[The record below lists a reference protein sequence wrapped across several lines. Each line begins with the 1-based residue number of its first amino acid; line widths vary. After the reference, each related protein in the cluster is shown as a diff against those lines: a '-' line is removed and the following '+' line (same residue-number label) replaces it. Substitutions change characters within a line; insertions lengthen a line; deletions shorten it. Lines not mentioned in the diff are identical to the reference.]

1 MLRLPIMGQVLKI
14 VQWVRL
20 LFLTCTVGLAIAPQ
34 ENEISKEDSISGS
47 TSLLGMFM
55 TALLSFAS
63 AFAGVFTELKLK
75 QEPQHV
81 MLQMH

>member
-20 LFLTCTVGLAIAPQ
+20 LFLTCTVGLAIATQ
-34 ENEISKEDSISGS
+34 ENEISKDESISGS
-47 TSLLGMFM
+47 TLLLGMFM

-63 AFAGVFTELKLK
+63 AFMYCSK
-75 QEPQHV
+75 
-81 MLQMH
+81 MH